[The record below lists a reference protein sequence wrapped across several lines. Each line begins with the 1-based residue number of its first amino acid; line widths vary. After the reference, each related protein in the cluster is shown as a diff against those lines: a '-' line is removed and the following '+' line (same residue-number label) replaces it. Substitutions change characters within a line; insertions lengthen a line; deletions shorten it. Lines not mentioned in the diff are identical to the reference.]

1 MKLTSC
7 SKRRDLFDFCVDI
20 ESFKKMSGIHSADGN
35 DYAIAL
41 RRKVDFVGKRNK
53 KSKVCVFWAFQ
64 SRRGS
69 KFRHEVRRRRFYF
82 FLIPEDLYKNNQ
94 RHHR

>member
-1 MKLTSC
+1 
-7 SKRRDLFDFCVDI
+7 
-20 ESFKKMSGIHSADGN
+20 MSGGGIHSADGN

-69 KFRHEVRRRRFYF
+69 KFRHEVRCCF
-82 FLIPEDLYKNNQ
+82 FFQIFSFDNKLKTLV
-94 RHHR
+94 

>member
-1 MKLTSC
+1 MQPNDPEITNPKSVTDNSVILNA
-7 SKRRDLFDFCVDI
+7 VDP
-20 ESFKKMSGIHSADGN
+20 ADGN

-53 KSKVCVFWAFQ
+53 RSKVCVFWAFQ

-69 KFRHEVRRRRFYF
+69 KFRHEVRRLFYF
-82 FLIPEDLYKNNQ
+82 LFL
-94 RHHR
+94 

>member
-1 MKLTSC
+1 MI
-7 SKRRDLFDFCVDI
+7 FVWI
-20 ESFKKMSGIHSADGN
+20 SFKKMSGIHSADGN